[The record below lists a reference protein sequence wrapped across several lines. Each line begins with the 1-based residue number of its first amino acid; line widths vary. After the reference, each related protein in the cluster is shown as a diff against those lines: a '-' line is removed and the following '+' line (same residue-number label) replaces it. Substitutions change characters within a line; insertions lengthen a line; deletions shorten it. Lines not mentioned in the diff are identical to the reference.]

1 MPPRLPAS
9 PFSSLRWSVTI
20 QRYILAEILV
30 SSIAIYIYIYLYT
43 EKIRWILETS
53 RVNIRASTY
62 YLCDHVSTVSPA
74 LTHSALDVRICI
86 IRVTCFMGYYDRLR
100 LSLCIWK
107 YYNLPGEGNF
117 PRNIMFRRGWDIF
130 GMLSLHLEKLKVGNL
145 SYYHGIIICRLL
157 SY

>member
-30 SSIAIYIYIYLYT
+30 SSIAIYIYVCVYT
-43 EKIRWILETS
+43 TQRIRWILETS
-53 RVNIRASTY
+53 RVNIRASTHYLY

-86 IRVTCFMGYYDRLR
+86 IRVTCFMEYYDRLR
-100 LSLCIWK
+100 FSLSLSAF
-107 YYNLPGEGNF
+107 GN
-117 PRNIMFRRGWDIF
+117 
-130 GMLSLHLEKLKVGNL
+130 
-145 SYYHGIIICRLL
+145 IIICWGRKFREKCIVGVEIFLEL
-157 SY
+157 FRSVRKWEILTRKLKIV